1 MGKHKIL
8 NEETGRFVLVSSRKG
23 QQIKKSKDK
32 CIYYSSPNGSKIVKK
47 ATSPPPAP
55 IKLKKKLSEFNLATL
70 KAMCG
75 DVDLTKTGEKDAIV
89 KKLYNY
95 FKNK

>member
-1 MGKHKIL
+1 MGKHKVL
-8 NEETGRFVLVSSRKG
+8 NKETGRFVLVHTPKG
-23 QQIKKSKDK
+23 QEIKNGKGK
-32 CIYYSSPNGSKIVKK
+32 CVYYSSPNATKIVKK